1 MHIHDLGSATYHF
14 QVSPYESVS
23 NEIALP
29 VIHLTDM
36 EFIPSIDSRAVNP
49 MKSIENKSTVFLY
62 PTVQNVALKRYKI
75 GRFHFSIIAMEVN

>member
-1 MHIHDLGSATYHF
+1 
-14 QVSPYESVS
+14 
-23 NEIALP
+23 
-29 VIHLTDM
+29 M